1 METSKTRVYSEIGK
15 LEAVILHTPG
25 SEVENMTP
33 GTAERA
39 LYSDILSLDLVNKE
53 YEAFSS
59 LLGKLTTTYQ
69 VKQLLSDVL
78 RDDNLKNEL
87 ITKVCK
93 MEENTIL
100 PSQRKNLEQRLRD
113 FNNEDLAKAFIEGI
127 PMKKNTLTNFV
138 SDERFVLRP
147 LHNFFFTRD
156 ASVSVYDKVLICKM
170 ANTVRDRESLVMQTI
185 FENHPEVKTTV
196 CNPVDSE
203 GFDQSTRIEGGDV
216 LIAREDILIIGN
228 GVRSSTQGVDY
239 MIEVLKQYK
248 DGKKRHILVQELPKS
263 PESFIHMDMVFTLLD
278 KNKCMVYEPLFL
290 HPSRYRTI
298 QITVQ
303 GEHVKLEK
311 KNSMFAALKELEMDL
326 EPVICGGDD
335 LWHQEREQWHS
346 GANFFAFAPG
356 KIIGYRR
363 NNYTAD
369 ELNKHGFEI
378 LTAEDVIAG
387 KVNPDD
393 YKRCLITLSGSELPR
408 GGGGARCM
416 TMPVRRSAVAW

>member
-1 METSKTRVYSEIGK
+1 MEASKTRVYSEIGK
-15 LEAVILHTPG
+15 LEGVILHTPG

-39 LYSDILSLDLVNKE
+39 LYSDILSRDVVNKE
-53 YEAFSS
+53 YKVFSD
-59 LLGKLTTTYQ
+59 LLATVTKTYQ
-69 VKQLLSDVL
+69 VKDLLSDVL
-78 RDDNLKNEL
+78 QDTTLKAQL
-87 ITKVCK
+87 IDKVCE
-93 MEENTIL
+93 MEENITL
-100 PSQRKNLEQRLRD
+100 PSEYKRLKQRLEELD
-113 FNNEDLAKAFIEGI
+113 AKSLATALIEGL
-127 PMKKNTLTNFV
+127 PMAKDNLTKFV

-185 FENHPEVKTTV
+185 FENHKEVKTTAM
-196 CNPVDSE
+196 NPLASPDFE
-203 GFDQSTRIEGGDV
+203 KQLKIEGGDV

-228 GVRSSTQGVDY
+228 GTRTSTQGIDY
-239 MIEVLKQYK
+239 MISMLKQYN
-248 DGKKRHILVQELPKS
+248 DGKARHIIVQELPAT

-278 KNKCMVYEPLFL
+278 TNKCMTYSPLL
-290 HPSRYRTI
+290 LQPSRYRTVK
-298 QITVQ
+298 ITVQ
-303 GEHVKLEK
+303 GDKVKIEQ
-311 KNSMFAALKELEMDL
+311 KNSVLAALKELGMDL
-326 EPVICGGDD
+326 EPVTCGGAD

-363 NNYTAD
+363 NNYTAE

-378 LTAEDVIAG
+378 LNAEDVVSG
-387 KVNPDD
+387 KVNVND
-393 YKRCLITLSGSELPR
+393 YKKCLVTLSGSELPR

-416 TMPVRRSAVAW
+416 TMPVRREKVNW

>member
-1 METSKTRVYSEIGK
+1 METAKTRVYSEIGK
-15 LEAVILHTPG
+15 LEGVILHTPG

-69 VKQLLSDVL
+69 VKQLLADVL
-78 RDDNLKNEL
+78 KDETLKSEL
-87 ITKVCK
+87 ITRVCK
-93 MEENTIL
+93 MEESSIL
-100 PSQRKNLEQRLRD
+100 PSQRKGLEQHLRD
-113 FNNEDLAKAFIEGI
+113 FDNEDLAKALIEGV
-127 PMKKNTLTNFV
+127 PMKKNTLTNFI
-138 SDERFVLRP
+138 SDERFILRP

-170 ANTVRDRESLVMQTI
+170 ANAVRDRESLVMQTI
-185 FENHPEVKTTV
+185 FENHPDVKGIA
-196 CNPVDSE
+196 CNPLASE
-203 GFDQSTRIEGGDV
+203 GFDPNTKIEGGDV

-228 GVRSSTQGVDY
+228 GVRTSTQGIDY
-239 MIEVLKQYK
+239 MIKLLQQYK
-248 DGKKRHILVQELPKS
+248 DGKKRHILVQELPET

-278 KNKCMVYEPLFL
+278 TDKCMVYEPLFL

-303 GEHVKLEK
+303 GEHVELEEK
-311 KNSMFAALKELEMDL
+311 DSMLGALKALGMDL

-387 KVNPDD
+387 KVSPDD
-393 YKRCLITLSGSELPR
+393 YKKCLITLSGSELPR

-416 TMPVRRSAVAW
+416 TMPVRRSPVAW